1 VRKKVYGLAFVLL
14 LLFSAVAGLLL
25 VDSATAFF
33 NRPYMLE
40 LTIKSD
46 GSIMVCQVSPSYEEF
61 QAPDLINRTGNVY
74 TLTADVEEYAVVI
87 KRSNIVFDGA
97 GHTIH
102 APFDWV
108 NSSLQFENSGLRLEE
123 VNNVVVKNLEVIG
136 ENPTSIFLVGSNCL
150 VTNVKTQKALSV
162 NSEGFNTITESNITE
177 LALWRGNNL
186 VSKCNISSIFLMDW
200 SGSNVFDQNN
210 FLSNNSTDGFPV
222 ETYSGNF
229 WDNGSMGNYWSDY
242 LTKYPNASEIGNTG
256 IGDTPYV
263 INADNV
269 DYYPLMYPYDVE
281 NDAIALPTPEATST
295 PEPTQTPDP
304 EPLPTPLVISASVA
318 TATAIVSV
326 TVLICFKKRKHSTES
341 LKN

>member
-1 VRKKVYGLAFVLL
+1 VRKKVYGLTFVLL

-102 APFDWV
+102 APFEWV
-108 NSSLQFENSGLRLEE
+108 NSSLEFENSGLRLED

-136 ENPTSIFLVGSNCL
+136 ENPTSIFLVGSYCL
-150 VTNVKTQKALSV
+150 VTNVTTQKALSV
-162 NSEGFNTITESNITE
+162 NSELGSNTITESNITK

-200 SGSNVFDQNN
+200 SGSNVFTQNN

-242 LTKYPNASEIGNTG
+242 LAKYPNASEVGNTG

-263 INADNV
+263 IDEDNV
-269 DYYPLMYPYDVE
+269 DHYPLMYPYDVE
-281 NDAIALPTPEATST
+281 NDAIAFPT
-295 PEPTQTPDP
+295 PEPTPTP
-304 EPLPTPLVISASVA
+304 EPEPFPTSLVTSASVA
-318 TATAIVSV
+318 TATAIVGV
-326 TVLICFKKRKHSTES
+326 TMLIYFKKRKHSTES